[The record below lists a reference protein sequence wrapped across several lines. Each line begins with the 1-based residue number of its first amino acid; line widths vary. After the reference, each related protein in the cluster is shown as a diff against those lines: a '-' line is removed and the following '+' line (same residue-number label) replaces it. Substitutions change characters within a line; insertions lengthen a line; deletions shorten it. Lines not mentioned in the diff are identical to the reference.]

1 MATYKLTEKS
11 FIHNRIYEVNEKVK
25 VADDFIPGP
34 HMIPVDAAAKAMAK
48 KVGLENFETP
58 NYVDEITK
66 IPDVTK
72 YGASPQAMNTG
83 LRASP
88 DAEFL
93 RAGEAAPPD
102 DAA

>member
-66 IPDVTK
+66 